1 MEKLTK
7 KHKTH
12 SITITHRGMEL
23 ELICVTTSKKKFA
36 ELCDIPI
43 SFVNNYGYSYDL
55 RYPICNENPDKLYA
69 KPGMGGEIRYFTEK
83 DEIKPFEEYINLIN
97 EHREKYTSYRD
108 YLEKTNQK

>member
-36 ELCDIPI
+36 ELTDMSM
-43 SFVNNYGYSYDL
+43 SFVNNYGYAYDL

-69 KPGMGGEIRYFTEK
+69 KAGMGGEILYFTERG
-83 DEIKPFEEYINLIN
+83 EIKPFEEYVKLIA
-97 EHREKYTSYRD
+97 EHRKKYKSYGD
-108 YLEKTNQK
+108 YLDKTNQR